1 MNKKQKI
8 ISLTA
13 LILLIFMC
21 LFPPWKITSEN
32 GNTYIVQ
39 PVGYSLIF
47 SPPAIEQN
55 DEPEMSEYAISLDI
69 ERLVV
74 QWVTLLFTVAV
85 LLYLTKEK
93 EETIDVD
100 EDFYSG

>member
-1 MNKKQKI
+1 MNRNQKI
-8 ISLTA
+8 ISLVSLGF
-13 LILLIFMC
+13 LIVMC

-32 GNTYIVQ
+32 GDVYIEQ

-47 SPPAIEQN
+47 SPPSIEQD
-55 DEPEMSEYAISLDI
+55 DESEMSGYSISLDI

-85 LLYLTKEK
+85 MLFVTKENEEVTD
-93 EETIDVD
+93 EET
-100 EDFYSG
+100 EFF